1 MTRLLLGDIRGSTRS
16 EPMTYAV
23 IQTSETFKILNTR
36 SMCAYGSFDSR
47 EEAEQ
52 AIAESAKA
60 DQLARCGQ

>member
-1 MTRLLLGDIRGSTRS
+1 
-16 EPMTYAV
+16 MTYAV